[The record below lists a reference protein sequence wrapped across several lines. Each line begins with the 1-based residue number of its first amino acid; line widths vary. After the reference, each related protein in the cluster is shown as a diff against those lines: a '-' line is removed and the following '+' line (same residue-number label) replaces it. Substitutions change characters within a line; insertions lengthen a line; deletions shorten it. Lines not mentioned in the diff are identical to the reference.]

1 MLGISQRLNKSATV
15 KLREGSSVVEGVR
28 VPGSGAWVCSVFLAR

>member
-15 KLREGSSVVEGVR
+15 KLREGSSVVECVG
-28 VPGSGAWVCSVFLAR
+28 VPGSRVGSVFFAR